1 MTGVSENHVNAIKA
15 AFRIRLFD
23 ERG

>member
-15 AFRIRLFD
+15 AFRIRRFD